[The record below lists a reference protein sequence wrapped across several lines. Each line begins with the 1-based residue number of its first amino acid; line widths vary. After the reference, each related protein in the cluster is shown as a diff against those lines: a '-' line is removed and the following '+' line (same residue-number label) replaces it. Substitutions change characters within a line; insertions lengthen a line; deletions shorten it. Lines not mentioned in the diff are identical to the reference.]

1 MGNGASVASSG
12 SGASEEGK
20 DFNLTGNQTLDKQ
33 HRGLFEKIDALAEA
47 FKEHGEEETRLAKE
61 MGLEDTQKW
70 KDHHTHHM
78 EFKNFIETFRF
89 GLQKHINTDD
99 EMFHVSE

>member
-33 HRGLFEKIDALAEA
+33 HRGLFEKIDKGVFRRPVANGCQVDP
-47 FKEHGEEETRLAKE
+47 HGESALCL
-61 MGLEDTQKW
+61 GLGGC
-70 KDHHTHHM
+70 
-78 EFKNFIETFRF
+78 R
-89 GLQKHINTDD
+89 
-99 EMFHVSE
+99 SSR